1 MIEYLQ
7 PIASDFR
14 MEENV
19 MKELSFLI
27 PDELA
32 DKFELTVQLTG
43 DNKNQIGEGFV
54 REYLA
59 NALQS
64 AADSFR
70 TTGNP
75 AAAPRP
81 VQQPCAPQQTPPP
94 PVQPAAPQTPPPPAF
109 NGIGGHRMQS
119 PQSPWQEWGKA
130 NKRIPLWARKPQQNN
145 HKILRAFFELKQEIG
160 NVTIDA
166 LRRRCSDPT
175 GHPNTYVPHFDNNF
189 SQMKFDNGNSHG
201 KVFEEHDGF
210 ITIWDRISDTLQ
222 KYRDY
227 FE

>member
-1 MIEYLQ
+1 
-7 PIASDFR
+7 
-14 MEENV
+14 
-19 MKELSFLI
+19 MKELVFLV

-43 DNKNQIGEGFV
+43 DNKNALAEGFV
-54 REYLA
+54 RDYLA
-59 NALQS
+59 HALQS

-70 TTGNP
+70 APNAQQNP
-75 AAAPRP
+75 SPAQREAAAP
-81 VQQPCAPQQTPPP
+81 
-94 PVQPAAPQTPPPPAF
+94 PPPPAAARRSPV
-109 NGIGGHRMQS
+109 IGTPNHRQ
-119 PQSPWQEWGKA
+119 PLPRRDYWREWGKA
-130 NKRIPLWARKPQQNN
+130 NSRIPRWARNPQQNN

-175 GHPNTYVPHFDNNF
+175 AHPETYVPHFDNNY